1 MLRFTVRRIAGLVP
15 VLFFVTFLTFV
26 LIRLTPGDP
35 VLVLIG
41 SRETSE
47 TTIAA
52 IREKYGLN
60 DDILTAYAKW
70 VANAAHGNLGESIR
84 FRQDVGAMIAARLPI
99 SLLLVSLTMVI
110 STLVAIPLGVLAAL
124 RKNTFVDYATSFIA
138 LIGNSSSVFFTA
150 ILGILVFSFWLRWLP
165 PFGAGSGG
173 LDTLYHMILPA
184 GALAIG
190 QLAFTSR
197 ITRSSMIE
205 VLASDFIE
213 AARAKGLPE
222 RIIII
227 KHALRN
233 ALVPLL
239 TIASL
244 QFGFL
249 LVGTVLVEYTVGI
262 GGVGSL
268 YTDAIRN
275 RDYPVVQGVTLF
287 MAVAFVL
294 LNLIT
299 DLLYG
304 LIDPRLTYD

>member
-1 MLRFTVRRIAGLVP
+1 MLSYTVRRIVGLVP
-15 VLFFVTFLTFV
+15 VLLFVTFLTFV
-26 LIRLTPGDP
+26 LLRLTPGDP
-35 VLVLIG
+35 ALILIG
-41 SRETSE
+41 PRETSAA
-47 TTIAA
+47 TIAA

-60 DDILTAYAKW
+60 DDILTAYLKW
-70 VANAAHGNLGESIR
+70 LLNAIQGNLGESIR
-84 FRQDVGAMIAARLPI
+84 FRQDVGLLIAARLPI
-99 SLLLVSLTMVI
+99 SLLLVALTMVI
-110 STLVAIPLGVLAAL
+110 STVVAIPLGVLAAL
-124 RKNTFVDYATSFIA
+124 RKNSFVDYATSFLA

-150 ILGILVFSFWLRWLP
+150 ILGVLVFAFWLRWLP

-173 LDTLYHMILPA
+173 LDTLYHLILPA
-184 GALAIG
+184 TALAIG
-190 QLAFTSR
+190 QVAFTSR

-205 VLASDFIE
+205 VLSSDFIE

-222 RIIII
+222 STVVI

-275 RDYPVVQGVTLF
+275 RDYPVVQGVSLF
-287 MAVAFVL
+287 MAVAYLL
-294 LNLIT
+294 LNLVT

-304 LIDPRLTYD
+304 IIDPRLTYE

>member
-1 MLRFTVRRIAGLVP
+1 MLFYVARRIAWLVP
-15 VLFFVTFLTFV
+15 VLFSVTFLTFA

-35 VLVLIG
+35 ALVLIG
-41 SRETSE
+41 PRETSPA
-47 TTIAA
+47 TIAA

-60 DDILTAYAKW
+60 DNVLTGYVKW
-70 VANAAHGNLGESIR
+70 IVNAIHGNLGESIR
-84 FRQDVGAMIAARLPI
+84 FRQNVGSMIAARLPI
-99 SLLLVSLTMVI
+99 SLLLITLTMVI
-110 STLVAIPLGVLAAL
+110 STLIAIPLGVLAAV
-124 RKNTFVDYATSFIA
+124 RKNSFLDYATSFLA

-150 ILGILVFSFWLRWLP
+150 ILGILIFSFWLRWLP

-184 GALAIG
+184 TALAIG
-190 QLAFTSR
+190 QVAFTSR

-205 VLASDFIE
+205 ILASDFIE

-222 RIIII
+222 RTVII

-287 MAVAFVL
+287 IGVAYVL

-304 LIDPRLTYD
+304 IIDPRVTYD

>member
-1 MLRFTVRRIAGLVP
+1 MLSYTLRRIVALVP
-15 VLFFVTFLTFV
+15 VLLFVTFLTFV
-26 LIRLTPGDP
+26 LLRLTPGDP
-35 VLVLIG
+35 ALILIG
-41 SRETSE
+41 PRETSPA
-47 TTIAA
+47 TIAA

-60 DDILTAYAKW
+60 DDILTGYVRW
-70 VANAAHGNLGESIR
+70 IVNTIQGNLGESIR
-84 FRQDVGAMIAARLPI
+84 FKQDVGTMIAARLPI
-99 SLLLVSLTMVI
+99 SLLLVTMTMVI
-110 STLVAIPLGVLAAL
+110 STLIAIPLGVLAAL
-124 RKNTFVDYATSFIA
+124 RKNSFADYATSFVA

-150 ILGILVFSFWLRWLP
+150 IVGVLIFAFWLRWLP

-173 LDTLYHMILPA
+173 FDTLYHLILPA
-184 GALAIG
+184 TALAIG
-190 QLAFTSR
+190 QVAFTSR

-205 VLASDFIE
+205 VLSSEFIE

-222 RIIII
+222 RTVVI

-287 MAVAFVL
+287 MAVAVVL
-294 LNLIT
+294 LNLVT

-304 LIDPRLTYD
+304 IIDPRVTYD

>member
-1 MLRFTVRRIAGLVP
+1 MLSYTLRRIVGLVP
-15 VLFFVTFLTFV
+15 VLFFVTFLAFI
-26 LIRLTPGDP
+26 LLRLTPGDP
-35 VLVLIG
+35 ALILAG
-41 SRETSE
+41 PRETSPA
-47 TTIAA
+47 TIAA

-60 DDILTAYAKW
+60 DNILTGYAKW
-70 VANAAHGNLGESIR
+70 TINAIHGNLGESIR
-84 FRQDVGAMIAARLPI
+84 FKQDVGSMIAARLPI
-99 SLLLVSLTMVI
+99 SLLLVSVTMAI
-110 STLVAIPLGVLAAL
+110 STLIAIPLGVLAAL
-124 RKNTFVDYATSFIA
+124 RKDGVVDYVTSFIA
-138 LIGNSSSVFFTA
+138 LVGNSSSVFFTA
-150 ILGILVFSFWLRWLP
+150 ILGILVFAYWLRWLP

-173 LDTLYHMILPA
+173 LDTLYHLILPA
-184 GALAIG
+184 TALAIG

-205 VLASDFIE
+205 VLSSDFIE

-222 RIIII
+222 RTVVI

-244 QFGFL
+244 QFGYL
-249 LVGTVLVEYTVGI
+249 LVGTVLVEYTMGI

-275 RDYPVVQGVTLF
+275 RDYPVIQGVTLF
-287 MAVAFVL
+287 IAFAFVF
-294 LNLIT
+294 LNLVT

-304 LIDPRLTYD
+304 IIDPRVKYE